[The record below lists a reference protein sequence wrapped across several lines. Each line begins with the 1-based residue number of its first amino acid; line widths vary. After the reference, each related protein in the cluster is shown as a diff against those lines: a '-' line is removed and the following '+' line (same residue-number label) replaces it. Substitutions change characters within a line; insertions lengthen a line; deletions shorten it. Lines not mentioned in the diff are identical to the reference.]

1 MPNVSALEQLEAAA
15 QYEPEGF
22 ARAVAML
29 KKYAPWFEHQ
39 SDSLARV
46 VASPLTTTVTQISD
60 SASNLYAVFI
70 KSGSS
75 ATQDCYV
82 QVFNVDDTDVVL
94 GTTAP
99 NMVFE
104 VSATKSQVFLIV
116 PGNDAKG
123 TFATGLSMAATTT
136 HDGNTA
142 LATASRPTVWV
153 LSAT

>member
-1 MPNVSALEQLEAAA
+1 MSNPTTMYELECAA

-22 ARAVAML
+22 ARAVEFI
-29 KKYAPWFEHQ
+29 KRYAPWFEHQ
-39 SDSLARV
+39 GDSLERV
-46 VASPLTTTVTQISD
+46 VASPLSTTVTQISD
-60 SASNLYAVFI
+60 SASNCYAVFV

-82 QVFNVDDTDVVL
+82 QLFNVDDTDVTL

-99 NMVFE
+99 DMVLK

-116 PGNDAKG
+116 PGHDAKD

-142 LATASRPTVWV
+142 LATASQPTVWV
-153 LSAT
+153 VSAA